1 MKVSERLKY
10 TLLCMGVYLLLCL
23 IEVFVL
29 KPLVDFINDSF
40 LTYFVVYNI
49 FFILINPILTYCI
62 YERLPLNYGKRNKS
76 AKNDVVK

>member
-1 MKVSERLKY
+1 MKFSDGLKY

-29 KPLVDFINDSF
+29 KPLVDFINDGY
-40 LTYFVVYNI
+40 LTYFVVYNV
-49 FFILINPILTYCI
+49 FFLLINPVLTYFI
-62 YERLPLNYGKRNKS
+62 YERLPLSYGKRKKF